1 MKNRIACTIGA
12 AFLACALSAT
22 SAAAAGPPVPKA
34 ANGNKVAVY
43 GTGVG
48 VATQFAWAKG
58 DMFISSAPE
67 GKQKGGIYVI
77 KKGTKKAKRIAGSPK
92 AAYGIAYSGGK
103 FYASLGSKIVAY
115 GKWNGKR
122 FKHRRTVLKANRKN
136 FTSFNGL
143 AIAPSGRIYTG
154 VTFQFDSKASTKK
167 YASSV
172 ISVKKSGK
180 GLKVIAKGIRQPWQL
195 TFVDGEKQPIGT
207 ALGADTPKGTDAA
220 DFIYKANPGSDFGFP
235 TCSWGPSTSTV
246 CEDFTEPLAIFP
258 KPAAGPASSPTG
270 ITHRG
275 LKLFV
280 AMFRPTGPAVLTMD
294 RKGGKVK
301 EFLTGF
307 AAPAV
312 GVGVH
317 KGHLY
322 SSDLTGSIYK
332 VKL

>member
-1 MKNRIACTIGA
+1 MGA
-12 AFLACALSAT
+12 VLVTFALT
-22 SAAAAGPPVPKA
+22 GSAAVAAGPPPPKA
-34 ANGNKVAVY
+34 ANGNKVSTV
-43 GTGVG
+43 GSGVG

-58 DMFISSAPE
+58 DMFMSSSPE
-67 GKQKGGIYVI
+67 KKMKGGIYVI
-77 KKGTKKAKRIAGSPK
+77 KRGAKKAKRIAGSPK

-103 FYASLGSKIVAY
+103 VYVSLGGKLVVY

-122 FKHRRTVLKANRKN
+122 FKHKRTILKANQKN

-143 AIAPSGRIYTG
+143 AIAPNGRIYAG
-154 VTFQFDSKASTKK
+154 VTFESDHDASSKK

-180 GLKVIAKGIRQPWQL
+180 SLKVVATGIRQPWQL
-195 TFVDGEKQPIGT
+195 TFIDGEKQPIGT
-207 ALGADTPKGTDAA
+207 ALAQDGPKGTDAG

-235 TCSWGPSTSTV
+235 TCGWGESTSTI
-246 CEDFTEPLAIFP
+246 CDGFTKPLAIFP
-258 KPAAGPASSPTG
+258 KPVAGPSSSPTG

-275 LKLFV
+275 HKLFV

-294 RKGGKVK
+294 KKGGKVK

-307 AAPAV
+307 VAPAV
-312 GVGVH
+312 GVGIH

-322 SSDLTGSIYK
+322 SSDVTGSIYK